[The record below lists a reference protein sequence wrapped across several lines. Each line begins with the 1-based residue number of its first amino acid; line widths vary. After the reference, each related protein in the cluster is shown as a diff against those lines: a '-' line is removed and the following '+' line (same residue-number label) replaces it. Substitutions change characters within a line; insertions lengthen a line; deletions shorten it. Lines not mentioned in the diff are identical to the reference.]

1 MMNKKIWGQNVNSRR
16 VRESVTSERP
26 HGAEP
31 DRASRN
37 YHRLTIPKMYP
48 NLPRKKKESFCHGL
62 SDYLVSTD
70 WVVTYSLT
78 SCRRKRDKS
87 KSQVSSWLN
96 EGWLKVKII
105 IVLNVRV
112 RHKLLQMWLLYSNL
126 LIMDLTTKTNSRWG
140 LILVWF
146 WRNRRSSHLP

>member
-48 NLPRKKKESFCHGL
+48 NLPMKKKESFCHGL
-62 SDYLVSTD
+62 SDYLSRAKNNYETHHPPYG
-70 WVVTYSLT
+70 TFLQREATRMTLT
-78 SCRRKRDKS
+78 K
-87 KSQVSSWLN
+87 
-96 EGWLKVKII
+96 
-105 IVLNVRV
+105 
-112 RHKLLQMWLLYSNL
+112 WLLPPAARGPPY
-126 LIMDLTTKTNSRWG
+126 KA
-140 LILVWF
+140 
-146 WRNRRSSHLP
+146 

>member
-62 SDYLVSTD
+62 SDYI
-70 WVVTYSLT
+70 YYGSLQIT
-78 SCRRKRDKS
+78 
-87 KSQVSSWLN
+87 
-96 EGWLKVKII
+96 EI
-105 IVLNVRV
+105 
-112 RHKLLQMWLLYSNL
+112 
-126 LIMDLTTKTNSRWG
+126 
-140 LILVWF
+140 
-146 WRNRRSSHLP
+146 